1 MKEYI
6 ENTILQI
13 CAGGAGNT
21 TYRRPLVTCARA
33 GDPLFAELKKAVDP
47 EHLLP
52 RDLLPEA
59 KSVVTFFLPFTK
71 ELADLNRKSPYVAR
85 EWAEAYCE
93 TNLLIKTICEKLTE
107 GLADRGVKAA
117 WQLPTHNFDQKKLR
131 SAWSH
136 KHVAYICGAGTFGL
150 HQMLITPYGCAGRL
164 GSLVLDRS
172 LAPSPRPAGHRCLYL
187 QNGRCLACVQSC
199 PSGALTP
206 GGLDKQK
213 CYSYLLGVDAHYND
227 LGTCDACGKCA
238 TGGPCA
244 ILEPDD

>member
-13 CAGGAGNT
+13 CAGSAGKT
-21 TYRRPLVTCARA
+21 SYRRSQVTYARA
-33 GDPLFAELKKAVDP
+33 GDPLFAELKKAVGP

-52 RDLLPEA
+52 RDLLPGA

-71 ELADLNRKSPYVAR
+71 ELAELNRKSPYVAR
-85 EWAEAYCE
+85 EWAEAYFE
-93 TNLLIKTICEKLTE
+93 TNLLIKTICEELTE
-107 GLADRGVKAA
+107 RLAGRGVKAA
-117 WQLPTHNFDQKKLR
+117 WQLPTHNFDQEKLR
-131 SAWSH
+131 SSWSH

-164 GSLVLDRS
+164 GSLVLDQP
-172 LAPSPRPAGHRCLYL
+172 LAPSPRPADSRCLYL
-187 QNGRCLACVQSC
+187 QKGKCLACVQSC

-206 GGLDKQK
+206 QGLDKQK
-213 CYSYLLGVDAHYND
+213 CYSYLLEVDAHYND

-244 ILEPDD
+244 ILEPGN